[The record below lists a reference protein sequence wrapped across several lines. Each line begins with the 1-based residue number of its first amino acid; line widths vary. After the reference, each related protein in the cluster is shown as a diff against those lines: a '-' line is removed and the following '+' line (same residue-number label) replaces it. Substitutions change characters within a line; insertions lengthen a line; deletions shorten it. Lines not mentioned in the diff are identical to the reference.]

1 MVQISGPWLPTGWI
15 GRCTIGYP
23 WTKGCF
29 CPSVSSTA
37 NLPFMKAPRTSA
49 VFHWYDHLAAIFAPS
64 LGIEDVIALIEA
76 LTKFTQQALSD
87 SHQSLTL

>member
-1 MVQISGPWLPTGWI
+1 
-15 GRCTIGYP
+15 
-23 WTKGCF
+23 
-29 CPSVSSTA
+29 
-37 NLPFMKAPRTSA
+37 MKAPRTSA

-76 LTKFTQQALSD
+76 LTKFTQQALND